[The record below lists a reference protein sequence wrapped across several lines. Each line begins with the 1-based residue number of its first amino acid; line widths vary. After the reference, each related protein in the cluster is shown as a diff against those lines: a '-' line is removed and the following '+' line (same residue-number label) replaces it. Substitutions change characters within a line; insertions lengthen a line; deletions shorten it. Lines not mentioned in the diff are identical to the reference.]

1 MPTRRDYLQR
11 AGTTLATSGVTGAV
25 VLAGVAAAAHYD
37 AQPEHVSLTYD
48 QSYLEQYRPELV
60 LSSDAREKFLGL
72 YGWVAT
78 SPEYDTNVC
87 VYWCSYSHQEGWI
100 GNLDSHY
107 GDHEPLQVEVN
118 SETGDVER
126 VRASVYHWI
135 KGETLASEASLKD
148 GRPHL
153 KVVDPWHQYTAASS
167 AGILPEVEDL
177 TAVYQ
182 DWLDDGLEDALHPGS
197 STNPWSMEARGDWWR
212 REYGVSKNALLVS
225 ATKVAGI
232 GEVGSLED

>member
-1 MPTRRDYLQR
+1 MHRRQFLK
-11 AGTTLATSGVTGAV
+11 ATGATA
-25 VLAGVAAAAHYD
+25 LGAGVLSGTALAAHYD
-37 AQPEHVSLTYD
+37 AQPEHVTISFD

-60 LSSDAREKFLGL
+60 LSADAREKFLGM

-87 VYWCSYSHQEGWI
+87 VYWCSYSHQEGWL

-118 SETGDVER
+118 SETGDIER

-153 KVVDPWHQYTAASS
+153 EVVDPHHQYTAATS

-177 TAVYQ
+177 TAVFQ

-197 STNPWSMEARGDWWR
+197 STNPWSMEVRGDWWR
-212 REYGVSKNALLVS
+212 REYGVSTNALLVS
-225 ATKVAGI
+225 ATKAAGI